1 MRTSVS
7 SNEGVHVR
15 AIAGTHTV
23 LLAIDLDKTAREGLL
38 GFAIRR
44 EEGDREGYW
53 LRGSKVFPSV
63 VPQPAAGQ
71 KYSTLEQ
78 PIQSLLWGDYTAKPG
93 VSYRFLVRPLYG
105 RPKALRGGTDVALE
119 VTTEDEGGAGHGVWF
134 NRGAIASQAY
144 AERFANAP
152 PPSPDDPE
160 DDQTAWLSRGLLEA
174 CLRFIE
180 AAGSGDGLRVAAYE
194 FTYSPVLSA
203 LKRAIRRGVDVKV
216 VHEAGQTKEKGHL
229 VSTDATEANAEA
241 IRKAKFPAAALI
253 ARTRR
258 ASIPHNK
265 FMVLLQ
271 GNTVPKAVWTGS
283 TNLTPSGFLG
293 QANVG
298 HSIEDSSLAQSYLEY
313 WTALSSDP
321 DPEDARDAVEAIT
334 PDPPDD
340 LPQGIT
346 ALFSPRHRARMLKWY
361 AQRIEGARE
370 AVLFTGAF
378 GVNEKLAAAFSK
390 DRDFLRYLLL
400 EKPPSRKTAALLGD
414 DHDLITVSGNVLG
427 EVWKENDK
435 GELTL
440 RRRIPGFEVERW
452 FLEEEHYRRNGNIFF
467 VHLKTLLIDP
477 LSDDPLILTGSAN
490 FSDAS
495 LLSNDENM
503 LLIRGDTRI
512 ADIYMTE
519 LDRLLRHFYFRGIAA
534 ALNGDGQE
542 GKAIFLEEK
551 DSWLKLYFKEGAF
564 KDRRRRLFFPA

>member
-7 SNEGVHVR
+7 SKDGVRVR

-23 LLAIDLDKTAREGLL
+23 LLAIDLDEAAREGLL

-63 VPQPAAGQ
+63 VPQPVAGQ
-71 KYSTLEQ
+71 RYSTLEQ

-93 VSYRFLVRPLYG
+93 VKYCFLIRPLYG
-105 RPKALRGGTDVALE
+105 RPKALREGTDVPLE
-119 VTTEDEGGAGHGVWF
+119 VETETEGGGGHGVWF

-144 AERFANAP
+144 AEKFANAP
-152 PPSPDDPE
+152 PPAQDDPE

-174 CLRFIE
+174 CLGFIE
-180 AAGSGDGLRVAAYE
+180 AAGPGDGLRVAAYE
-194 FTYSPVLSA
+194 FTYPPVLGA
-203 LKRAIRRGVDVKV
+203 LKSAIRRGVDVKV
-216 VHEAGQTKEKGHL
+216 VYEAGQMKEDGHL
-229 VSTDATEANAEA
+229 VDTDATEANAKA
-241 IRKAKFPAAALI
+241 IKQARFPAAALI
-253 ARTRR
+253 ERTRR

-271 GNTVPKAVWTGS
+271 SNTMPKAVWTGS

-298 HSIEDSSLAQSYLEY
+298 HSIEDPVLAQSYLEY

-334 PDPPDD
+334 PDPSDD
-340 LPQGIT
+340 LPHGIT

-361 AQRIEGARE
+361 AKRIEDARE

-378 GVNEKLAAAFSK
+378 GVNEKLAAAFAK
-390 DRDFLRYLLL
+390 DRDFLRYLLM

-414 DHDLITVSGNVLG
+414 DRDLIVVPGNVLG
-427 EVWKENDK
+427 EVWAENDK

-440 RRRIPGFEVERW
+440 RRKIPGFEVERW
-452 FLEEEHYRRNGNIFF
+452 FLEEEHYRRKGNIFF

-477 LSDDPLILTGSAN
+477 LSDDPLVLTGSAN

-503 LLIRGDTRI
+503 LLIRGNTRV

-542 GKAIFLEEK
+542 GKAIFLEED
-551 DSWLKLYFKEGAF
+551 DSWLRPYFKAGAF